1 MRLKKL
7 LAEQGVFDKVV
18 SQDQLVGDWYWC
30 HDGETPID
38 DGVHQLTIEGRI
50 TIARYDWANGVWRMY
65 DDGTVYVGRLQ
76 PDDRHIFKVIDI
88 NTLELIDPVR
98 YPVTMMK
105 RVE

>member
-1 MRLKKL
+1 
-7 LAEQGVFDKVV
+7 
-18 SQDQLVGDWYWC
+18 
-30 HDGETPID
+30 
-38 DGVHQLTIEGRI
+38 
-50 TIARYDWANGVWRMY
+50 MY
-65 DDGTVYVGRLQ
+65 DDGTVYVGRIQ